1 MDVEFGYA
9 STPIL
14 RGVHLELAKSEV
26 LGIVG
31 PNGAGK
37 STLIRCINRI
47 LNPQKGCILLDESD
61 IIHMTRMEL
70 ARQLGYIPQN
80 DNQSFPATVF
90 DVVLM
95 GRRPHIG
102 WRSGQNDKEKV
113 LDVLEMLNIEHL
125 AMRDINEISGGQQQ
139 KVLIAR
145 ALAQEPDVLL
155 LDEPTSNL
163 DIRHQLE
170 VMNVIRTL
178 VKEKNISAIMA
189 IHDLNLGSRY
199 SDRMVMLNRGV
210 IAAAGSPFSVLTQD
224 NIKQVYGVESVVKEE
239 DGFPYVVP
247 KSPIGNNGG
256 TRFRQKRLRLES
268 S

>member
-1 MDVEFGYA
+1 MKLKVMDVEFGYA

-14 RGVHLELAKSEV
+14 RGVNLELAKSEV
-26 LGIVG
+26 LSIVG

-47 LNPQKGCILLDESD
+47 LNPQKGCIHLDGSD
-61 IIHMTRMEL
+61 IFQMTRMQI
-70 ARQLGYIPQN
+70 ARQLGYIPQS
-80 DNQSFPATVF
+80 DHQSFPATVF

-102 WRSGQNDKEKV
+102 WRSGRCDKEKV
-113 LDVLEMLNIEHL
+113 LDVLQMLNIEQL
-125 AMRDINEISGGQQQ
+125 AMRDVNEISGGQRQ

-170 VMNVIRTL
+170 VMDAIRTL
-178 VKEKNISAIMA
+178 VAEKNISAIMA

-199 SDRMVMLNRGV
+199 SDRMIMLKKGV
-210 IAAAGSPFSVLTQD
+210 IAAAGRPFSVLTED
-224 NIKQVYGVESVVKEE
+224 NIKQVYGVDAAVKEE
-239 DGFPYVVP
+239 DGLPYVVP
-247 KSPIGNNGG
+247 KSPIKHNGG
-256 TRFRQKRLRLES
+256 KQS
-268 S
+268 W

>member
-14 RGVHLELAKSEV
+14 QGVNLELAKSEV
-26 LGIVG
+26 LSIVG

-47 LNPQKGCILLDESD
+47 LSPQNGSILLDERD
-61 IIHMTRMEL
+61 IIHMSRMEL
-70 ARQLGYIPQN
+70 ARQLGYIPQS
-80 DNQSFPATVF
+80 DHQSFPATVF

-95 GRRPHIG
+95 GRRPHIS
-102 WRSGQNDKEKV
+102 WRSSRRDKEKV
-113 LDVLEMLNIEHL
+113 LDVLQILNIEHL

-145 ALAQEPDVLL
+145 ALAQDPNVLL

-170 VMNVIRTL
+170 VMDAIRNL
-178 VKEKNISAIMA
+178 VAEKKISAIMA

-199 SDRMVMLNRGV
+199 SDRMVMLSKGV

-224 NIKQVYGVESVVKEE
+224 NIKQVYGVEAAVKDE

-247 KSPIGNNGG
+247 KSPIRHNGG
-256 TRFRQKRLRLES
+256 RLS
-268 S
+268 C